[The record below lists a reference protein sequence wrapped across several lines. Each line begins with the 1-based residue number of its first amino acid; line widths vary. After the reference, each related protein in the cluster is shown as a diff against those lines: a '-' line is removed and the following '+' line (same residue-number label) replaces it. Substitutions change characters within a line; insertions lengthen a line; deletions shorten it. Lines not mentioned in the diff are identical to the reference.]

1 MLVRLGLSTTGVLTV
16 ATLLAAC
23 NNMSSETNYKVT
35 SEAIADYQ
43 SKNTPISSYWMP
55 EKFLKWSA
63 KKIKIYFIIN
73 QEFLW
78 QNVLL
83 QRI

>member
-1 MLVRLGLSTTGVLTV
+1 MKITKKMLVRLGLSTTGVLTA

-43 SKNTPISSYWMP
+43 SKNTPFPPIGCPKNS
-55 EKFLKWSA
+55 
-63 KKIKIYFIIN
+63 
-73 QEFLW
+73 
-78 QNVLL
+78 
-83 QRI
+83 